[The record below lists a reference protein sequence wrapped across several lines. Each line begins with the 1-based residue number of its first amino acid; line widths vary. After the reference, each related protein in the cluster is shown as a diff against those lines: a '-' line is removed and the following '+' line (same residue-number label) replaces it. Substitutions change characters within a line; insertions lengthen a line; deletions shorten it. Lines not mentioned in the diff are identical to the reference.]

1 MGDAEQLPLTAR
13 SVDGYTIA
21 FGIRNVTRI
30 DAALA
35 EAHRVRCSTCPYL
48 CLTGHPRWDHQRTS
62 ASFLPWHPCR
72 AACNARSAAVQGG

>member
-35 EAHRVRCSTCPYL
+35 EAHRARCSTFPHL
-48 CLTGHPRWDHQRTS
+48 CLLRHFHLAQQRMS
-62 ASFLPWHPCR
+62 ASCSPWHPCR
-72 AACNARSAAVQGG
+72 AACNA